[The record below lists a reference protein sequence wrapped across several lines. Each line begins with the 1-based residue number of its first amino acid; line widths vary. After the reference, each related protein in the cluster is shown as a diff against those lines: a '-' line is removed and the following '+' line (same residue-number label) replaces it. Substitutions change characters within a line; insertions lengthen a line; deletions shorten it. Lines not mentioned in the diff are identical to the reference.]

1 MIETV
6 SCRLQARDDK
16 NGNGLKLE
24 KVGVN
29 VMPAKITRNI
39 IMLSAP

>member
-1 MIETV
+1 ME
-6 SCRLQARDDK
+6 
-16 NGNGLKLE
+16 NGLKLE

-29 VMPAKITRNI
+29 VMPAKITTNI